1 MRRLEAFVPSVASD
15 KTRSAFPVAQAEH
28 GNFVALDRY
37 SDPAATMSERLL
49 NTLFRPTL
57 VTLVALCAISVQG
70 QGIFFSA
77 DFNDGNWPSAF
88 DLGAAVEQQ
97 TPEGEGTG
105 EFVPAW
111 RIGTATEANAGGF
124 FEVPNMPIGNRFA
137 MSNDDAEPCNCDLQN
152 VSLTFTAPSFVGRSG
167 IALECRVFHDQA
179 LGGGDAFIEVSYLGG
194 SWTQLATVPVDGH
207 EWQPLLVNLSAYDGF
222 DNIRI
227 RFRWSDNG
235 QWASGFAV
243 DDIVL
248 RERGAVDLSVEEVF
262 TYDPTADPFTLG
274 DQALR
279 YTLLPLEQ
287 VAPMHVAAEV
297 MNRGTQA
304 LTGFSVSAS
313 LALNGTV
320 QVTRDSTLATTL
332 LPGERTVVLLPME
345 WAPTSIGQVVATISF
360 STIAPDEDPSNNAGT
375 ADLRITGPG
384 WDGRY
389 GAMARDNGQLQGTMG
404 GAFPFIALTRLEM
417 ANSGSTAR
425 GVSAYITSN
434 SAVGEE
440 MRAILFNSDF
450 AFVDSSAR
458 HVLTQE
464 DLDRA
469 WVGES
474 LYLSFAEQVV
484 LSAGDYF
491 AGMQHLDGDGEVFI
505 GLSGNTP
512 IGASVLM
519 QGPTFVVDYLR
530 TAPMVR
536 LHLDGFGVGIDE
548 LGSTQN
554 GSLSVY
560 PVPLNGA
567 GTVRFELSKTSS
579 VALRVL
585 DMSGRVVWLEEL
597 GHLPQG
603 QHTAGLTTHGLA
615 DGLYTV
621 EVRSATER
629 LLSKV
634 VVAH

>member
-15 KTRSAFPVAQAEH
+15 TTRSAFPVARAEH

-37 SDPAATMSERLL
+37 SDPAATMSERPFT
-49 NTLFRPTL
+49 TLFRPIL
-57 VTLVALCAISVQG
+57 VSLLALCAVGVQA

-77 DFNDGNWPSAF
+77 DFNDGIWPSAF
-88 DLGAAVEQQ
+88 DLGSDVEQQ

-124 FEVPNMPIGNRFA
+124 FEVPDMPIGNRFA
-137 MSNDDAEPCNCDLQN
+137 MANDDAEPCNCDLEN
-152 VSLTFTAPSFVGRSG
+152 VSLIFTPPSFVGRSG
-167 IALECRVFHDQA
+167 VALECRVFHDQA

-194 SWTQLATVPVDGH
+194 SWTQLATVPVNAQ
-207 EWQPLLVNLSAYDGF
+207 EWQPLFLNLSAYDGF

-227 RFRWSDNG
+227 RFRWSDYG

-262 TYDPTADPFTLG
+262 TYDPTADPFTPG

-287 VAPMHVAAEV
+287 VAPMQVAAEL
-297 MNRGTQA
+297 MNLGTQV
-304 LTGFSVSAS
+304 LTGFTVSAS
-313 LALNGTV
+313 LALDGTI
-320 QVTRDSTLATTL
+320 QVTRDSAFVGSLI
-332 LPGERTVVLLPME
+332 PGERTIVLIPMD
-345 WAPTSIGQVVATISF
+345 WAPASIGQVTASISVITTAT
-360 STIAPDEDPSNNAGT
+360 DEEPSNNSGT
-375 ADLRITGPG
+375 AELRITGPG
-384 WDGRY
+384 WEGRY
-389 GAMARDNGQLQGTMG
+389 GAMARDNGQLEGTMG
-404 GAFPFIALTRLEM
+404 GDFPFIALARMEM

-425 GVSAYITSN
+425 GVSAYITNN
-434 SAVGEE
+434 SGVGEE
-440 MRAILFNSDF
+440 LRAILFNADF

-458 HVLTQE
+458 HILTQE

-469 WVGES
+469 AAGES
-474 LYLSFAEQVV
+474 LYLGFAEQVE

-491 AGMQHLDGDGEVFI
+491 AGMQHLDGDNAVFI
-505 GLSGNTP
+505 GLSGNAP

-548 LGSTQN
+548 SGSTSN
-554 GSLSVY
+554 GSLQVF
-560 PVPLNGA
+560 PVPLNGE
-567 GTVRFELSKTSS
+567 GTVRFELNRSS
-579 VALRVL
+579 SATLRVL
-585 DMSGRVVWLEEL
+585 DMSGRAVVFESL
-597 GHLPQG
+597 GHLPLG
-603 QHTAGLTTHGLA
+603 QQTIGLSCRAWGS
-615 DGLYTV
+615 GLYLV
-621 EVRSATER
+621 EIRTDNER
-629 LLSKV
+629 FWTKV
-634 VVAH
+634 VVAD

>member
-1 MRRLEAFVPSVASD
+1 MQRLDANASLSVCRTA
-15 KTRSAFPVAQAEH
+15 RPAFPVAQAER
-28 GNFVALDRY
+28 GNFAALDR
-37 SDPAATMSERLL
+37 STGPVANMSERLL
-49 NTLFRPTL
+49 NSYSRLLPIL
-57 VTLVALCAISVQG
+57 ALALCGHDLQA

-77 DFNDGNWPSAF
+77 DFNDGNWPGTF
-88 DLGAAVEQQ
+88 DLGAAVEQRS
-97 TPEGEGTG
+97 PEGVGTG

-111 RIGTATEANAGGF
+111 RIGTATDANAGGF
-124 FEVPNMPIGNRFA
+124 FEVPDVPVGNRFA
-137 MSNDDAEPCNCDLQN
+137 MANDDAEPCNCDLQN

-179 LGGGDAFIEVSYLGG
+179 LGGGDAYIEVSYLGG
-194 SWTQLATVPVDGH
+194 SWTQLATVPVNAQ
-207 EWQPLLVNLSAYDGF
+207 EWQPLVVNLSAYDGF
-222 DNIRI
+222 NNIRI

-287 VAPMHVAAEV
+287 AAPMHVAAEV
-297 MNRGTQA
+297 MNRGIQA

-320 QVTRDSTLATTL
+320 QVSRDSTLTATL
-332 LPGERTVVLLPME
+332 LPGERTVVLLPMQ
-345 WAPTSIGQVVATISF
+345 WIPTSIGQVVATF
-360 STIAPDEDPSNNAGT
+360 SVTTTAADEDPSNNSGG
-375 ADLRITGPG
+375 ADLGITGPG

-404 GAFPFIALTRLEM
+404 GSFPFIALTRLEM
-417 ANSGSTAR
+417 ANPGSTAR

-434 SAVGEE
+434 SAVGEA

-491 AGMQHLDGDGEVFI
+491 AGMQHLDGDGEVYI
-505 GLSGNTP
+505 GLSGNAP

-536 LHLDGFGVGIDE
+536 LHLNGFGVGLNE

-554 GSLSVY
+554 GSLFVY
-560 PVPLNGA
+560 PVPLNGN
-567 GTVRFELSKTSS
+567 GTVRFELSTTAS

-603 QHTAGLTTHGLA
+603 QHTAGLITHGLA

-629 LLSKV
+629 FLSKV

>member
-1 MRRLEAFVPSVASD
+1 
-15 KTRSAFPVAQAEH
+15 
-28 GNFVALDRY
+28 
-37 SDPAATMSERLL
+37 MSERLL
-49 NTLFRPTL
+49 NTFFRPSL
-57 VTLVALCAISVQG
+57 VTLVALCVISVQG

-124 FEVPNMPIGNRFA
+124 FEVPDMPVGNRFA
-137 MSNDDAEPCNCDLQN
+137 MANDDAEPCNCDLQN

-194 SWTQLATVPVDGH
+194 SWTQLATVPVDGQ
-207 EWQPLLVNLSAYDGF
+207 EWQPLLVNLSAFDGF

-248 RERGAVDLSVEEVF
+248 RERVAIDLSVEDVF

-287 VAPMHVAAEV
+287 VAPMQVAAEL
-297 MNRGTQA
+297 MNRGTQV
-304 LTGFSVSAS
+304 LTGFTVSAS
-313 LALNGTV
+313 LALDGAI
-320 QVTRDSTLATTL
+320 QVTRDSVFGGSLI
-332 LPGERTVVLLPME
+332 PGERTTVLIPMD
-345 WAPTSIGQVVATISF
+345 WVPASFGQVTASISV
-360 STIAPDEDPSNNAGT
+360 TTTVTDEDPSNNSGT
-375 ADLRITGPG
+375 SELRITGPG
-384 WDGRY
+384 WEGRY
-389 GAMARDNGQLQGTMG
+389 GAMARDNGQLEGTMG
-404 GAFPFIALTRLEM
+404 GDFPFIALARLEM

-440 MRAILFNSDF
+440 LRAILFNSDF

-469 WVGES
+469 WAGES
-474 LYLSFAEQVV
+474 LYLGFSEQVE

-491 AGMQHLDGDGEVFI
+491 AGMQHLDGDNAVYI

-536 LHLDGFGVGIDE
+536 LHLEGFGVGIDD
-548 LGSTQN
+548 LGPTRS
-554 GSLSVY
+554 GSLLVY
-560 PVPLNGA
+560 PVPLNGD
-567 GTVRFELSKTSS
+567 GIVRFTLTQASPAT
-579 VALRVL
+579 LRMI
-585 DMSGRVVWLEEL
+585 DMSGRVVWMDDL
-597 GHLPQG
+597 GQLPRG
-603 QHTAGLTTHGLA
+603 EHTATLAAHDLA

-621 EVRSATER
+621 ELRTIGEH
-629 LLSKV
+629 LWTKV
-634 VVAH
+634 IVAR